1 MTKTVRN
8 IQDLLQFGID
18 ALTGEAC
25 AFNMRILCDVN
36 EDGRA
41 LLADFF
47 GIEKT
52 AFKEAWNRFVDGKD
66 AVGSIMLTP
75 NIVPKLA
82 QFAFFRKDYKAVVVF
97 ANGTVSALNDT
108 DIPDYKDRPLP
119 GQNLMFNPT
128 TTSSQPHVGSR
139 NVHAMTG
146 RVE

>member
-36 EDGRA
+36 EEGRA

-52 AFKEAWNRFVDGKD
+52 AFRPAWNRFVDGKD

-75 NIVPKLA
+75 NIVPELA
-82 QFAFFRKDYKAVVVF
+82 RFAFFRRGYKAVVVF
-97 ANGTVSALNDT
+97 ANGTIHAIYSDQDLLQEHQASGSTVVLNPAIHST
-108 DIPDYKDRPLP
+108 
-119 GQNLMFNPT
+119 
-128 TTSSQPHVGSR
+128 QPHVGSR

-146 RVE
+146 RTE